1 MPNYRA
7 QYWMAVTILLIA
19 GLVVEQKA
27 AVMVAAMVGV
37 CIAALIDHIVFGRPR
52 ANAMQARRG

>member
-7 QYWMAVTILLIA
+7 QYWMAVAILLIA
-19 GLVVEQKA
+19 GIVVEQTA

-37 CIAALIDHIVFGRPR
+37 CIAMLIDHIVFGRPS
-52 ANAMQARRG
+52 ANPEQARRR